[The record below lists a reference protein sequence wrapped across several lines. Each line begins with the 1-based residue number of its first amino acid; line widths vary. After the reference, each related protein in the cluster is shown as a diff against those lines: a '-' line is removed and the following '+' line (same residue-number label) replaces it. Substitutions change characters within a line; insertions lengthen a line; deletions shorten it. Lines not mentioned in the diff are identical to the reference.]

1 MEHLIF
7 LSSGVVKVEMTP
19 VPDIFR
25 AELDT
30 ELRSILG
37 TSQLGVYDMMRYH
50 LGWIDEPGQP
60 RQEPGGKLLRP
71 ILCLLACQ
79 AVGGEWRQALPA
91 AAAVELVHN
100 FSLLHDDIED
110 ASPERHHRPTVW
122 KVWGQAQAINA
133 GDSMHALARLAL
145 FRLEG
150 RGVTQER
157 VLRAAHVL
165 DETCLQLCEGQY
177 LDICYEGC
185 LDIEV
190 EDYLRMIGGKT
201 AALIEASL
209 HLGAL
214 VGAGDEKATG
224 HLRHFGRDLGLAFQ
238 IQDDVLGI
246 WGGEKTTGKPADDI
260 QRRKKTLPAV
270 YGLKAARAGE
280 REELRRI
287 YGQEAMGKEDVTRV
301 VGILNRL
308 GARGYAQS
316 MAEQYYQEA
325 ISQLEASGL
334 PPPALEELK
343 EIAASLMQRE
353 Y

>member
-1 MEHLIF
+1 
-7 LSSGVVKVEMTP
+7 
-19 VPDIFR
+19 
-25 AELDT
+25 
-30 ELRSILG
+30 LRSILG
-37 TSQLGVYDMMRYH
+37 TSQLGIYDMMRYH
-50 LGWIDEPGQP
+50 LGWIDELGES
-60 RQEPGGKLLRP
+60 RREPGGKLLRP

-79 AVGGEWRQALPA
+79 AVGGEWRQALPT

-150 RGVTQER
+150 RGVARER
-157 VLRAAHVL
+157 VLRAAHIL

-177 LDICYEGC
+177 LDIRYEGC
-185 LDIEV
+185 LGIGV
-190 EDYLRMIGGKT
+190 EDYLRMIGDKT

-214 VGAGDEKATG
+214 VGAGDEKATR
-224 HLRHFGRDLGLAFQ
+224 HLCYFGRNLGLAFQ

-260 QRRKKTLPAV
+260 QRRKKTLPVV
-270 YGLKAARAGE
+270 YGLKAAGAGE
-280 REELRRI
+280 REELWRI
-287 YGQEAMGKEDVTRV
+287 CGQEAMGKEGVTRV
-301 VGILNRL
+301 LGILNRL
-308 GARGYAQS
+308 GARAYAQG

-325 ISQLEASGL
+325 ISQLEASNL
-334 PPPALEELK
+334 PSPALEEL
-343 EIAASLMQRE
+343 EEVAASLMKRE